1 MSLTL
6 DPRRAALLL
15 VDLQRDQLHENGA
28 YAHRGMR
35 AMSSAEAADMIERCQ
50 ALADAMRAVGR
61 PVVFASTAFR
71 RDYMDA
77 GVARA
82 WLEPRIGDGPFLVE
96 GTWGADFMDG
106 LERDESDYSL
116 VKKAHG
122 AFLGTPLDRLL
133 TNLGVDEVILAGG
146 GVGDSIAETVRTGG
160 MFGYTTFVVEDAL
173 YPPHSPDLDVLR
185 KNAEWTSTAEVLASA
200 GAPATNPPP
209 GLRDEQGAGAAVVI
223 VDMQNDFL
231 SPERPSVRYGGSSAY
246 PEEKRERMIHN
257 TRELAG
263 AVRARGW
270 PVVYVKVARRAD
282 NLDDVHAKTFRVTR
296 ALPKF
301 VTHAAQGTWGAEIV
315 SELTPEPN
323 DFVIEKKGASGFGFT
338 PLHRLLRNL
347 GIRRCLVTGG
357 ATTGCVRATVFD
369 GLALGYDVTVIADA
383 TYPPDSAHL
392 DVLARWCSIRPTAEV
407 LDELSSTG
415 QPR

>member
-1 MSLTL
+1 MSQTL

-15 VDLQRDQLHENGA
+15 LDLQRDQLHENGA
-28 YAHRGMR
+28 YARHGMR
-35 AMSSAEAADMIERCQ
+35 AISSAEVATVIERCQ

-61 PVVFASTAFR
+61 PVVFANTAFR
-71 RDYMDA
+71 TDYMDA
-77 GVARA
+77 GVASA
-82 WLEPRIGDGPFLVE
+82 WLEARIGDGPFLVE

-116 VKKAHG
+116 IKKAHG

-146 GVGDSIAETVRTGG
+146 GVADSIAETVRTGG

-173 YPPHSPDLDVLR
+173 YPPHSLDLDILR
-185 KNAEWTSTAEVLASA
+185 KNAEWTSIAEVLEAA
-200 GAPATNPPP
+200 AVPALTAPP
-209 GLRDEQGAGAAVVI
+209 GLGDGRGEGAALVI

-231 SPERPSVRYGGSSAY
+231 SRERPSVRYGGSSAY
-246 PEEKRERMIHN
+246 PEEKRERIIRN
-257 TRELAG
+257 TGELAA

-296 ALPKF
+296 ALPES

-315 SELTPEPN
+315 AELTPEPN
-323 DFVIEKKGASGFGFT
+323 DFVVEKKGASGFGFT
-338 PLHRLLRNL
+338 PLHRLLRRL
-347 GIRRCLVTGG
+347 GFRRRFVPGIP
-357 ATTGCVRATVFD
+357 TTGCVRATVFD
-369 GLALGYDVTVIADA
+369 GLARGYDVTVIADA

-392 DVLARWCSIRPTAEV
+392 DVLARWCSVRPTAEV
-407 LDELSSTG
+407 LEQMSSTEL
-415 QPR
+415 PT